1 MPYLVLAV
9 ALLVLSGPI
18 DSGALATSSKP
29 ALTHAAAGEL
39 RLALDDEVYGD
50 RDDDQTVDPDN
61 YGYGYGDDDDD
72 DQDDSARNRDDDDDG
87 WDIDEFE
94 RSERA

>member
-1 MPYLVLAV
+1 MPYVVFAV

-18 DSGALATSSKP
+18 DSGALAASSKP
-29 ALTHAAAGEL
+29 ALAHAAPGEL
-39 RLALDDEVYGD
+39 LLAFDDEVYGD
-50 RDDDQTVDPDN
+50 RDDDESVDPDN
-61 YGYGYGDDDDD
+61 YGSGYGDDQDD

-87 WDIDEFE
+87 WDIDEYG